1 MVSQRVLILF
11 LAISLVAPIASAV
24 DEVPVEFERLSDRVL
39 IVSCGKVYTDQIIAI
54 ATQKGIVV
62 IDTGKSPTLAREYRK
77 IIEREF
83 GRTDFIY
90 AINTH
95 YHFDHSNG
103 NEVFADAEI
112 ISHESSPE
120 KMREFQKGLDVF
132 IESRRSMRARFE
144 SQLAGADSGS
154 EEALRANDIVY
165 SMDIMID
172 DLENDFQVT
181 LPTMTFKDR
190 MTLDLGD
197 VTLKLVYFGDG
208 RHTGD
213 DILIHCPEEKL
224 LFAGDLFYKESM
236 MVSYIPQFDVERW
249 IEALN
254 IVLNDMSQVELVFD
268 THNGRMKGSFLALW
282 RDYLVELWESVDEAN
297 ENGLN
302 LAAVEERLAYEPHFT
317 YLEKSGLDKDTLRR
331 EHQQSLRYM
340 WYRINETQSASAVL
354 EQTLAEAG
362 MEASKKKLLQMKTD
376 DGSGFY
382 FDEMEFNRLGYRL
395 ISQNKLDQA
404 VLVFQA
410 NVELYPESFNVY
422 DSLAEAYMIQGK
434 TGLAIEYYEK
444 SLEIDPGNTNA
455 IQKLKTLR
463 KQETTVS

>member
-1 MVSQRVLILF
+1 MV
-11 LAISLVAPIASAV
+11 
-24 DEVPVEFERLSDRVL
+24 
-39 IVSCGKVYTDQIIAI
+39 
-54 ATQKGIVV
+54 
-62 IDTGKSPTLAREYRK
+62 DTGKAPSLAREYRR

-83 GRTDFIY
+83 GRNDFIY

-103 NEVFADAEI
+103 NEVFADTEI
-112 ISHESSPE
+112 IAHESSPE
-120 KMREFQKGLDVF
+120 KMREFQKGLEGF
-132 IESRRSMRARFE
+132 IESRRSMRARYE
-144 SQLAGADSGS
+144 SQLAGVEAGS
-154 EEALRANDIVY
+154 DDALRANDVVY
-165 SMDIMID
+165 TTGIMIQ
-172 DLENDFQVT
+172 DLENDFHVT

-197 VTLKLVYFGDG
+197 VTLKLVYFGEG

-224 LFAGDLFYKESM
+224 LFTGDLFYRESM
-236 MVSYIPQFDVERW
+236 VVSYRPQFDVDRW
-249 IEALN
+249 IEAMN
-254 IVLNDMSQVELVFD
+254 FVLQDMSQVELVFD

-282 RDYLVELWESVDEAN
+282 RDYLVDLWKGVNAAKEK
-297 ENGLN
+297 GLDMGGMQ
-302 LAAVEERLAYEPHFT
+302 ERLTYEPHFV
-317 YLEKSGLDKDTLRR
+317 YLEKSGLDKETLRR

-340 WYRINETQSASAVL
+340 WYRVNETQSASAVL
-354 EQTLAEAG
+354 EQTLAESG
-362 MEASKKKLLQMKTD
+362 IEVSKTKLQQMKAD

-382 FDEMEFNRLGYRL
+382 FDEIELNRLGYRL

-404 VLVFQA
+404 VLVFQT

-444 SLEIDPGNTNA
+444 SLDIDPNNTNA
-455 IQKLKTLR
+455 VEKLKELR